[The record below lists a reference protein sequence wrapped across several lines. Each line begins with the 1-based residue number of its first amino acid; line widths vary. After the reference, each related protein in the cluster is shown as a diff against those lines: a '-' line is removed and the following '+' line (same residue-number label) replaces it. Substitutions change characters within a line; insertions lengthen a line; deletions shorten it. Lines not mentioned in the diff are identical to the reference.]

1 MQVEEDRSD
10 AGHGWE
16 REALQTLLAEHQQ
29 DRRSAR
35 RWRWFKA
42 MVWMLVLVGM
52 IALTWKAVEDSQPS
66 AVMSGKHTAVISIDG
81 TIAAGSPSSAENVI
95 DSLQE
100 AFEAPQAQA
109 VVLLFNSPG
118 GSPVHAGM
126 VYDEIIRLKA
136 IHQKPVYAVVEEMC
150 ASAAYYIAAAAD
162 EIYVDK
168 ASVVGSIGVLMNGF
182 GFTGL
187 MDKLGIERRL
197 ITAGENKG
205 FMDPF
210 SPQTEAQRQHADELL
225 KSIHQQFISA
235 VKQGRGARLGDVPEL
250 FSGLI
255 WTGEKAVELGLAD
268 GLGSL
273 RYVARE
279 LVLAEDLVDYTRQE
293 SFQER
298 VAKQLGATVIQGLF
312 ESTQERN
319 WVWR

>member
-126 VYDEIIRLKA
+126 VYDEIVRLKA

-298 VAKQLGATVIQGLF
+298 VAKQLGATVIQGLL

>member
-126 VYDEIIRLKA
+126 VYDEIVRLKA

-225 KSIHQQFISA
+225 KSIHQQFIAA

>member
-16 REALQTLLAEHQQ
+16 REALQTLLTEHQQ

-126 VYDEIIRLKA
+126 VYDEIVRLKA

-225 KSIHQQFISA
+225 KSIHQQFIAA

>member
-126 VYDEIIRLKA
+126 VYDEIVRLKA